1 AVLLRAH
8 TLSELTL
15 SPPFLPRRLT
25 KIRSS
30 TKRKTLASTTAV
42 GSSHGP
48 PSAAVRACL
57 SELHPR

>member
-25 KIRSS
+25 IIVGMKFSS
-30 TKRKTLASTTAV
+30 CCGWFCCWRICVAAS
-42 GSSHGP
+42 
-48 PSAAVRACL
+48 L
-57 SELHPR
+57 